1 MLAWGT
7 VSNIEPSRYNA
18 GTAYLTVDGHQENNR
33 DPWIYKTNDFGKTWK
48 LIVNGIPKSMLS
60 YAHCVREDPT
70 RQGLLYAGTENG
82 IYVSYDDG
90 ENWQP
95 LQFNLPH
102 APVYWIT
109 VQEHFNDLVI
119 STYGR
124 GFWILD
130 DLTPI
135 QQLNDQVKN
144 SNAFLF
150 PVHQTYRFRGMT
162 VPYASSDDPVAGQNP
177 PYGADINY
185 YLKTAP
191 AREAQIKILDASG
204 NTVQTIRGTRNVGLN
219 RVWWNLRNENSKEIR
234 LRTQPM
240 YASDIKL
247 NNDGWR
253 PLPEGGRLTMLMP
266 PGTYTAKL
274 IVDGQEV
281 GSQSL
286 KVLKDPNDGA
296 SEADIQKQTAM
307 LVDLRKDL
315 ESAADIVNQIEPMRA
330 QLAKVRAEHPDLK
343 AAADEFE
350 KKLTDIED
358 GLIQRRYTGQGQDTT
373 RFPAGMIGNMTY
385 LAGGV
390 AGGDFPPNKQQQE
403 VHAMYKTRL
412 AALRKQLDPV
422 IATDLAN
429 FNKMLKDKNVSTV
442 ISAGQ

>member
-1 MLAWGT
+1 
-7 VSNIEPSRYNA
+7 V
-18 GTAYLTVDGHQENNR
+18 
-33 DPWIYKTNDFGKTWK
+33 
-48 LIVNGIPKSMLS
+48 KS
-60 YAHCVREDPT
+60 
-70 RQGLLYAGTENG
+70 
-82 IYVSYDDG
+82 
-90 ENWQP
+90 
-95 LQFNLPH
+95 
-102 APVYWIT
+102 
-109 VQEHFNDLVI
+109 
-119 STYGR
+119 
-124 GFWILD
+124 
-130 DLTPI
+130 
-135 QQLNDQVKN
+135 

-150 PVHQTYRFRGMT
+150 PVHQTYRFRGIT
-162 VPYASSDDPVAGQNP
+162 VPYASSDDPTAGQNP
-177 PYGADINY
+177 PYGANINY
-185 YLKTAP
+185 YLKSAP
-191 AREAQIKILDASG
+191 MREAQVKILDASG
-204 NTVQTIRGTRNVGLN
+204 GTVQTIRGTRNVGFN

-296 SEADIQKQTAM
+296 TEADIQKQTAM

-343 AAADEFE
+343 AAADDFE

-373 RFPAGMIGNMTY
+373 RFPAALIGKMGY
-385 LAGGV
+385 LAGGIS
-390 AGGDFPPNKQQQE
+390 GGDFPPNKQQQE
-403 VHAMYKTRL
+403 
-412 AALRKQLDPV
+412 
-422 IATDLAN
+422 
-429 FNKMLKDKNVSTV
+429 
-442 ISAGQ
+442 